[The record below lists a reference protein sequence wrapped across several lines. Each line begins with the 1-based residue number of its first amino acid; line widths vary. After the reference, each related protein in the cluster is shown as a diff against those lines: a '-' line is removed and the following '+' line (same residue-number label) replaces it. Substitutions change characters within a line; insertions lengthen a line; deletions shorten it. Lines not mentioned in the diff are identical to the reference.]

1 MAIKSSL
8 TGKRGVALPFT
19 DHCPVIASDGNHFQ
33 ELFRKVVE
41 YGEKAK
47 WKNIEFRGGEEY
59 LQGNIPSHTFLTHNL
74 ELTHAEQE
82 VFSTFRKSTKR
93 NIKKAIKEGI
103 QVKILNNLD
112 SVKSFYRLNCMTRK
126 DHGLP
131 PQPFYFFRNLFQH
144 IISKEKGF
152 VALASYRNK
161 IVAGAVYL
169 HLEDTA
175 IYKYG
180 ASDKSYQHFR
190 PNNLVMWEAIKW
202 FNQNGFKSFNFGRSE
217 LDHEGLLQFKR
228 GWGTREETINY
239 YKYNLVKKA
248 FIKDTSG
255 IKSSYAFF
263 QKLPLPL
270 LKLTGHLFYR
280 HVG

>member
-8 TGKRGVALPFT
+8 TGKRGAALPFT
-19 DHCPVIASDGNHFQ
+19 DYCPVIASDGNHFQ
-33 ELFRKVVE
+33 ELFGKVVE

-59 LQGNIPSHTFLTHNL
+59 LQGNIPSQTYLTHNL
-74 ELTHAEQE
+74 DLTHAEQE
-82 VFSTFRKSTKR
+82 IFSTFRKSTKR

-131 PQPFYFFRNLFQH
+131 PQPFYFFRKLFEH

-152 VALASYRNK
+152 ITLASYNGK
-161 IVAGAVYL
+161 EIAGCVYL
-169 HLEDTA
+169 NFKDKA

-180 ASDKSYQHFR
+180 DSDKKYQNLR
-190 PNNLVMWEAIKW
+190 PNNLVMWEAIK
-202 FNQNGFKSFNFGRSE
+202 FSTQNGFKSFNFGRTE
-217 LDHEGLLQFKR
+217 PDHEGLLQFKR
-228 GWGTREETINY
+228 GWGTREETTNY
-239 YKYNLVKKA
+239 YKYDLTENVFVK
-248 FIKDTSG
+248 D
-255 IKSSYAFF
+255 SSRINFFNPFF
-263 QKLPLPL
+263 QKMPLPL
-270 LKLTGHLFYR
+270 LKLTGYMLYR